1 MEVEQTETVEV
12 AETPEPVVE
21 PEVRDQ
27 DQINEWLDDRLGP
40 ETEVEEVEAVE
51 EVEPEVE
58 APEPEVTEQ
67 DQISEWLDDRIG
79 PETEAEESQE
89 SQESQPVEEPETA
102 AAEDEITRRV
112 VETPRVSKAFSKVA
126 KKEREVQQQRQDLN
140 KLKAELEPLRKAKER
155 ADKGDYLGALDGIGW
170 NYESATNQVL
180 QDGKLQE
187 TKAEPAALTPE
198 VEGRLA
204 KLETMERQKQIDSYV
219 NRMKTKVEGD
229 ERFELVKDNWQNAW
243 PTILEMQKIVAQETG
258 TIKQDEEILLEVENF
273 YEQQAQSLAKSSKM
287 KKLFQPEAGLPEKP
301 SDSPRIRKTLR
312 NKITASQPVDK
323 GAPKSRRERLEAALA
338 TYGSNL

>member
-1 MEVEQTETVEV
+1 MEEVEQAETV
-12 AETPEPVVE
+12 AETPV
-21 PEVRDQ
+21 
-27 DQINEWLDDRLGP
+27 
-40 ETEVEEVEAVE
+40 
-51 EVEPEVE
+51 
-58 APEPEVTEQ
+58 PEPEVTEQ

-79 PETEAEESQE
+79 PETEVEESQE

-102 AAEDEITRRV
+102 AAEV
-112 VETPRVSKAFSKVA
+112 PETPRVSKAFSKVA
-126 KKEREVQQQRQDLN
+126 KKEREVQQQKQELN
-140 KLKAELEPLRKAKER
+140 KLKEELKPLIDAKAR
-155 ADKGDYLGALDGIGW
+155 VDKGDMLGALDGIGW
-170 NYESATNQVL
+170 NYENATNQVL

-187 TKAEPAALTPE
+187 PKPEPAALTPE

-204 KLETMERQKQIDSYV
+204 KLETMERQKQIDLYV

-229 ERFELVKDNWQNAW
+229 ERFELVKDNWDNAW

-287 KKLFQPEAGLPEKP
+287 KKLFQPDAGPNSEKT

-323 GAPKSRRERLEAALA
+323 GAPKSRRERLESALA

>member
-1 MEVEQTETVEV
+1 MEVEQAETVEV
-12 AETPEPVVE
+12 AETPVEVVE

-27 DQINEWLDDRLGP
+27 DQINEWMNDKL
-40 ETEVEEVEAVE
+40 
-51 EVEPEVE
+51 
-58 APEPEVTEQ
+58 
-67 DQISEWLDDRIG
+67 G
-79 PETEAEESQE
+79 PETEAEEVE
-89 SQESQPVEEPETA
+89 AVAEEPEAVEEPETA
-102 AAEDEITRRV
+102 AAEV

-126 KKEREVQQQRQDLN
+126 KKEREVQQQRQELN
-140 KLKAELEPLRKAKER
+140 RLKAELEPLRKAKER
-155 ADKGDYLGALDGIGW
+155 ADKGDMLGALDGIGW
-170 NYESATNQVL
+170 DYSSATNQVL
-180 QDGKLQE
+180 QDGKMQPKE
-187 TKAEPAALTPE
+187 EPTALTPE

-204 KLETMERQKQIDSYV
+204 KLETMERQKQVDNYV

-312 NKITASQPVDK
+312 NKITASQPVENRTR
-323 GAPKSRRERLEAALA
+323 PLSRRERLESALA

>member
-1 MEVEQTETVEV
+1 MEVEQAETLEV
-12 AETPEPVVE
+12 AEAPEPVVE

-27 DQINEWLDDRLGP
+27 DQINEWMNDKLGP
-40 ETEVEEVEAVE
+40 ETEAEEVEEVEAVE
-51 EVEPEVE
+51 EVEPE
-58 APEPEVTEQ
+58 
-67 DQISEWLDDRIG
+67 
-79 PETEAEESQE
+79 
-89 SQESQPVEEPETA
+89 TA
-102 AAEDEITRRV
+102 AAETVEV
-112 VETPRVSKAFSKVA
+112 PETPRVSKAFSKVA
-126 KKEREVQQQRQDLN
+126 KKERDLNQQRQELN
-140 KLKAELEPLRKAKER
+140 RLKAELEPLRKAKER
-155 ADKGDYLGALDGIGW
+155 ADKGDMLGALDGIGW
-170 NYESATNQVL
+170 SYEDATNSVL
-180 QDGKLQE
+180 QDGKFQE
-187 TKAEPAALTPE
+187 PKAQAAALTPE

-204 KLETMERQKQIDSYV
+204 KLETMERQKQVDNYV

-287 KKLFQPEAGLPEKP
+287 KKLFQPDAGLPDKP

-312 NKITASQPVDK
+312 NKITASQPVENRTR
-323 GAPKSRRERLEAALA
+323 PLSRRERLESALA

>member
-12 AETPEPVVE
+12 AEAPEPVVE

-40 ETEVEEVEAVE
+40 ETETEEVEAVAE
-51 EVEPEVE
+51 EPE
-58 APEPEVTEQ
+58 A
-67 DQISEWLDDRIG
+67 L
-79 PETEAEESQE
+79 
-89 SQESQPVEEPETA
+89 EEPETA
-102 AAEDEITRRV
+102 AAETVEV
-112 VETPRVSKAFSKVA
+112 AETPRVSKAFSKVA

-140 KLKAELEPLRKAKER
+140 KLKAELKPLIDAKAR
-155 ADKGDYLGALDGIGW
+155 VDKGDMLGALDGIGW
-170 NYESATNQVL
+170 NYEDATNSVL
-180 QDGKLQE
+180 ADGKFQQP
-187 TKAEPAALTPE
+187 KPEPAALTPE

-287 KKLFQPEAGLPEKP
+287 KKLFQPDAGSPEKP

>member
-1 MEVEQTETVEV
+1 MEEVEQSETVEV
-12 AETPEPVVE
+12 AEAPEPVVE
-21 PEVRDQ
+21 PEVSDQ
-27 DQINEWLDDRLGP
+27 AQINEWLDDRLGP
-40 ETEVEEVEAVE
+40 ETETEEVEAVE
-51 EVEPEVE
+51 EVEPEV
-58 APEPEVTEQ
+58 
-67 DQISEWLDDRIG
+67 
-79 PETEAEESQE
+79 
-89 SQESQPVEEPETA
+89 A

-112 VETPRVSKAFSKVA
+112 PEPETPRVSKAFSKVA

-187 TKAEPAALTPE
+187 TKPEPAALTPE

-287 KKLFQPEAGLPEKP
+287 KKLFQPDAGSPEKP

-338 TYGSNL
+338 TYGSS

>member
-21 PEVRDQ
+21 PEVTDQ
-27 DQINEWLDDRLGP
+27 AQINEWLDDRLGP
-40 ETEVEEVEAVE
+40 ETETEEV
-51 EVEPEVE
+51 
-58 APEPEVTEQ
+58 
-67 DQISEWLDDRIG
+67 
-79 PETEAEESQE
+79 EESQE

-102 AAEDEITRRV
+102 AAEV
-112 VETPRVSKAFSKVA
+112 PETPRVSKAFSKVA

-140 KLKAELEPLRKAKER
+140 KLKAELKPLIDAKAR
-155 ADKGDYLGALDGIGW
+155 VDKGDMLGALDGIGW
-170 NYESATNQVL
+170 SYESATNSVL
-180 QDGKLQE
+180 QDGKLQPP
-187 TKAEPAALTPE
+187 KAEPAALTPE

-229 ERFELVKDNWQNAW
+229 ERFELVKDNWDNAW

-287 KKLFQPEAGLPEKP
+287 KKLFQPDAGPPEKP

-323 GAPKSRRERLEAALA
+323 GAPKTRRERLESALA

>member
-40 ETEVEEVEAVE
+40 ETETEEVEAVE
-51 EVEPEVE
+51 EVEPEV
-58 APEPEVTEQ
+58 
-67 DQISEWLDDRIG
+67 
-79 PETEAEESQE
+79 
-89 SQESQPVEEPETA
+89 A

-112 VETPRVSKAFSKVA
+112 PEPETPRVSKAFSKVA

-187 TKAEPAALTPE
+187 TKQEPAALTPE

-287 KKLFQPEAGLPEKP
+287 KKLFQPDAGLPEKP

-338 TYGSNL
+338 SYGSNL